1 MSKAG
6 ALLRGLLAPET
17 PLQELPLFPLNTV
30 LFPGGRLRLKVFEAR
45 YLDMAAACLRQ
56 DSPFGVC
63 LIKQGDE
70 VGPAA
75 IPEAVGCRARI
86 VTAEMTRPPD
96 SLRSSPPEGEI
107 SSFGRPCGTDM
118 ETPGVML
125 IEARG
130 EGRFVLEST
139 RLEANQL
146 QVGQIRDKDDEASV
160 PVPAHCRAA
169 LTLLGAVAARLPDAN
184 LGEIRDDATWVGF
197 RLAEVLPLKASARQ
211 AMLEMNDGV
220 KRLEILLE
228 FMRRNGLT

>member
-6 ALLRGLLAPET
+6 ALLRGLLASET
-17 PLQELPLFPLNTV
+17 PRQELPLFPLNTV

-45 YLDMAAACLRQ
+45 YLDMAAACLRL

-86 VTAEMTRPPD
+86 V
-96 SLRSSPPEGEI
+96 S
-107 SSFGRPCGTDM
+107 TDM

-146 QVGQIRDKDDEASV
+146 LVGQVRDKDDEASV

-169 LTLLGAVAARLPDAN
+169 LTLLGAVAARLPDAD
-184 LGEIRDDATWVGF
+184 LGELRDDATWVGF

-211 AMLEMNDGV
+211 AMLEMNDSV

-228 FMRRNGLT
+228 FMRRNGLA

>member
-17 PLQELPLFPLNTV
+17 PRLELPLFPLNAV

-45 YLDMAAACLRQ
+45 YLDMAATCLRQ
-56 DSPFGVC
+56 GSPFGVC
-63 LIKQGDE
+63 LIKQGEE

-75 IPEAVGCRARI
+75 IPEAVGSRARI
-86 VTAEMTRPPD
+86 VSA
-96 SLRSSPPEGEI
+96 
-107 SSFGRPCGTDM
+107 DM

-125 IEARG
+125 IEAHG

-146 QVGQIRDKDDEASV
+146 LVGQIRDKDDEASA

-169 LTLLGAVAARLPDAN
+169 LTLLGAVAARQPDAN
-184 LGEIRDDATWVGF
+184 LGEMRDDATWVGF

-228 FMRRNGLT
+228 FMRRNGLA